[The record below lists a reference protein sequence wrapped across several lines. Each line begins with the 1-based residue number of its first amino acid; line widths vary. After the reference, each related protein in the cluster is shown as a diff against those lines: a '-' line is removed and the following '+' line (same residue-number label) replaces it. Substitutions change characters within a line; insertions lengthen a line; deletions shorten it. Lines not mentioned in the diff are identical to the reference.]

1 MHRYIH
7 SILHRFKA
15 FQFLLIRASSQ
26 QGGNPKKE
34 LCFNYLAYLLY
45 VLLIPGPRCLRFY
58 YHMLG
63 SGMVTAELYV
73 YSASGKLHFEA
84 NGDQGDNWKLAEANI
99 DYSSNDQVRI
109 SEISLST
116 LTLIVD
122 QSISNEIKVVFISLS
137 SLTVS

>member
-1 MHRYIH
+1 
-7 SILHRFKA
+7 
-15 FQFLLIRASSQ
+15 
-26 QGGNPKKE
+26 
-34 LCFNYLAYLLY
+34 
-45 VLLIPGPRCLRFY
+45 
-58 YHMLG
+58 MLG
-63 SGMVTAELYV
+63 AGMVTAELYV

-84 NGDQGDNWKLAEANI
+84 NGDQGDDWKLAEVNI

>member
-1 MHRYIH
+1 
-7 SILHRFKA
+7 
-15 FQFLLIRASSQ
+15 
-26 QGGNPKKE
+26 
-34 LCFNYLAYLLY
+34 
-45 VLLIPGPRCLRFY
+45 
-58 YHMLG
+58 MLG

-84 NGDQGDNWKLAEANI
+84 NGDQGDNWKLVEVNI
-99 DYSSNDQVRI
+99 DYSSNDQVGI
-109 SEISLST
+109 SKISLCT